1 MQQAACRKRLGRM
14 RSIDRIR
21 PKLGILPYERPVL
34 VGECTYS
41 ECAVFLHR
49 SPAPRHAPK
58 PFKRLTRLASTR
70 RPREE
75 GSAGRR
81 KRLSR
86 VSQQKPARARIA
98 IHPAFDGQ
106 QQFRSGLDLIDHQ
119 QAILPDE
126 GARICLCSGADC
138 LVIQEQL
145 ARARDLAT
153 ISPAKVLLPTWRAP
167 VDHHDTGVRKQAPRQ
182 PSAQHGDRRD

>member
-1 MQQAACRKRLGRM
+1 VCGIPPPVTCASSRSEAVQEADPSSIHKAATGR
-14 RSIDRIR
+14 
-21 PKLGILPYERPVL
+21 G
-34 VGECTYS
+34 
-41 ECAVFLHR
+41 
-49 SPAPRHAPK
+49 
-58 PFKRLTRLASTR
+58 
-70 RPREE
+70 
-75 GSAGRR
+75 
-81 KRLSR
+81 LSR
-86 VSQQKPARARIA
+86 TPKETEPSQSARARIA